1 MVCIIITL
9 TRFDDSESISNRVT
23 ILESAGSGGLTDTQ
37 ATQLSGLYNKLVNDA
52 GKTTLWTNPSPT
64 SAFAAQTI
72 TVSDMTKYTYII
84 IKIVLNATSDIVYA
98 YNAFT
103 YPIPSNNSA
112 GISAGGNSYI
122 VGRPISFSSSTSIYF
137 NSGEYISGTW
147 VTNNAYCV

>member
-64 SAFAAQTI
+64 SSFAAQTI

-84 IKIVLNATSDIVYA
+84 IKFLWYANNGNLYSYHAT
-98 YNAFT
+98 T
-103 YPIPSNNSA
+103 YPVQSNDGLELKLSNV
-112 GISAGGNSYI
+112 GISSRTFNL
-122 VGRPISFSSSTSIYF
+122 PSSTTIVFDNGYYMYASW
-137 NSGEYISGTW
+137 S
-147 VTNNAYCV
+147 